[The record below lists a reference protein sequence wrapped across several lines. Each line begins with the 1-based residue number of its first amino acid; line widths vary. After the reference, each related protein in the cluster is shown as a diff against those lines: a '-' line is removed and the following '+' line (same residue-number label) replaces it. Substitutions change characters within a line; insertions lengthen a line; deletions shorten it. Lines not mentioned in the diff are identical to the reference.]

1 MQTLSLRTWA
11 MKETIMLEVKDLT
24 VRYGAIEALSNVSV
38 SAQNGF
44 ITAILGANGAG
55 NSSLL
60 RAISRISPV
69 VGGTIMLDG
78 NDITR
83 MSAMQRSRSGIAQAM
98 EGRRLFRQLAVDE
111 NLR

>member
-1 MQTLSLRTWA
+1 

-55 NSSLL
+55 KSSLL
-60 RAISRISPV
+60 RAISGISPV

-78 NDITR
+78 KDITR
-83 MSAMQRSRSGIAQAM
+83 DQALHKPWK
-98 EGRRLFRQLAVDE
+98 GVDFFG
-111 NLR
+111 N